1 MEYITV
7 ADLISETALLL
18 DITEPLETRNLS
30 RRIRGICDYAYKYTK
45 KEKNYLDDEEL
56 INNLLVEISPDNLSD
71 NIIDFVLM
79 LYKKDNQLTNPNESS
94 KEISS
99 IKDGNTTINYNIPSN
114 SGSYSS
120 SIYDDLRSRLDP
132 YRQIVYSVVEWS

>member
-7 ADLISETALLL
+7 SELINETALLL
-18 DITEPLETRNLS
+18 DITETRNLG

-45 KEKNYLDDEEL
+45 KEKTYLDDEEL
-56 INNLLVEISPDNLSD
+56 INNLLVEIAPDNLSD
-71 NIIDFVLM
+71 NILDFVLM
-79 LYKKDNQLTNPNESS
+79 LYKKDNQLTDPKSS

-132 YRQIVYSVVEWS
+132 YRQITYSVAEWS

>member
-7 ADLISETALLL
+7 SELINETALLL
-18 DITEPLETRNLS
+18 DITEPLETRNLG

-45 KEKNYLDDEEL
+45 KEKTYLDDEEL
-56 INNLLVEISPDNLSD
+56 INNLLVEIAPDNLSD
-71 NIIDFVLM
+71 NIL
-79 LYKKDNQLTNPNESS
+79 LYKKDNQLTDPNKSS

-132 YRQIVYSVVEWS
+132 YRQITYSVAEWS

>member
-7 ADLISETALLL
+7 SELINETALLL
-18 DITEPLETRNLS
+18 DITEPLETRNLV

-45 KEKNYLDDEEL
+45 KEKTYLNDEEL
-56 INNLLVEISPDNLSD
+56 INNLLVEIAPDNLSD
-71 NIIDFVLM
+71 NILDFVLM
-79 LYKKDNQLTNPNESS
+79 LYKKDNQLTDPNKSS

-114 SGSYSS
+114 SGRYSRA
-120 SIYDDLRSRLDP
+120 IYDELRSRLDP
-132 YRQIVYSVVEWS
+132 YRQITYSVVEWS

>member
-7 ADLISETALLL
+7 SKLINETALLL
-18 DITEPLETRNLS
+18 DITEPLETRNLG

-45 KEKNYLDDEEL
+45 KEKTYLDDKEL
-56 INNLLVEISPDNLSD
+56 INNLLVEIAPDNLSD
-71 NIIDFVLM
+71 NILDFVLM
-79 LYKKDNQLTNPNESS
+79 LYKKDNQLTDPNKSS

-120 SIYDDLRSRLDP
+120 AIYDELRCRLDP
-132 YRQIVYSVVEWS
+132 YRQITYSVAEWS

>member
-1 MEYITV
+1 
-7 ADLISETALLL
+7 
-18 DITEPLETRNLS
+18 
-30 RRIRGICDYAYKYTK
+30 
-45 KEKNYLDDEEL
+45 
-56 INNLLVEISPDNLSD
+56 
-71 NIIDFVLM
+71 M
-79 LYKKDNQLTNPNESS
+79 LYKKDNQLTDPNKSS

-132 YRQIVYSVVEWS
+132 YRQITYSVAEWS

>member
-1 MEYITV
+1 
-7 ADLISETALLL
+7 
-18 DITEPLETRNLS
+18 
-30 RRIRGICDYAYKYTK
+30 
-45 KEKNYLDDEEL
+45 
-56 INNLLVEISPDNLSD
+56 
-71 NIIDFVLM
+71 M